1 MGSRGRRSA
10 AGPSADVIVGIA
22 VWAVVFAL
30 STGPLADRVGVL
42 EGLWLLAPLVVVPMG
57 LALLR
62 PPRELTAGFLLA
74 RWLALPT
81 AMVVV
86 VGILAEPGAAAAWL
100 SSPWVAMTVLALW
113 LGLRW
118 LAITPSARAKTVVPV
133 AGLGFLAVSA
143 AALVAWQGQLRPVGL
158 SDTTMALVA
167 VHAAFAGF
175 GVAVAA
181 DRTRAAAT
189 RRRSRSI
196 AAAAGLATVFAVAV
210 LVTGFLSESRA
221 IGLLGSVL
229 LAVSLLV
236 LVLVTLVYALRRER
250 AAGAS
255 ALLVVSSGS
264 LLFALAL
271 AVQYAFARWNDS
283 YTLSITRMLELH
295 GTVSGLGFVVG
306 ALLGWTFAAV
316 PDDDEV

>member
-1 MGSRGRRSA
+1 MDARRRRSA
-10 AGPSADVIVGIA
+10 AGPPADVVIGIA
-22 VWAVVFAL
+22 VWVVVFAL

-57 LALLR
+57 LGLLR
-62 PPRELTAGFLLA
+62 PPRELAGELRIA

-81 AMVVV
+81 AIVVV
-86 VGILAEPGAAAAWL
+86 VGILADPGAAAAWCTA
-100 SSPWVAMTVLALW
+100 PWVAMTVLALW
-113 LGLRW
+113 VGLRW
-118 LAITPSARAKTVVPV
+118 FVLAPSVRAKTVVPV
-133 AGLGFLAVSA
+133 AGLVFLAGSA
-143 AALVAWQGQLRPVGL
+143 AALVAWQGQLRPAGS

-189 RRRSRSI
+189 RRRNRSI
-196 AAAAGLATVFAVAV
+196 AGAAGLASVVSAAV
-210 LVTGFLSESRA
+210 LMAGFLSEGRA
-221 IGLLGSVL
+221 VELLGSVL
-229 LAVSLLV
+229 LAASLLAV
-236 LVLVTLVYALRRER
+236 ALVTLIYALRRER
-250 AAGAS
+250 AAGTS

-306 ALLGWTFAAV
+306 ALLGWTLAAS
-316 PDDDEV
+316 PDDEEI

>member
-1 MGSRGRRSA
+1 MSSRGRRRA
-10 AGPSADVIVGIA
+10 AGPEADVIVGIA
-22 VWAVVFAL
+22 VWVVVFAL

-62 PPRELTAGFLLA
+62 PPRELVREFTLT
-74 RWLALPT
+74 RRLALPT
-81 AMVVV
+81 ALLVVA
-86 VGILAEPGAAAAWL
+86 GILVDPGAVAAWL
-100 SSPWVAMTVLALW
+100 AAPWVTVTVLALW
-113 LGLRW
+113 VGLRW
-118 LAITPSARAKTVVPV
+118 FAIAPSMRAKTVVPV
-133 AGLGFLAVSA
+133 AGLVFLAGSA
-143 AALVAWQGQLRPVGL
+143 AALVAWQGQLRPAGS
-158 SDTTMALVA
+158 SDTMMALVA

-189 RRRSRSI
+189 RRRARSI
-196 AAAAGLATVFAVAV
+196 AGAAGLASVAAAAV
-210 LVTGFLSESRA
+210 LMAGFLSDDRA
-221 IGLLGSVL
+221 VGLVGSVL
-229 LAVSLLV
+229 LAVSLLA
-236 LVLVTLVYALRRER
+236 LALVTLVYALRRER

-283 YTLSITRMLELH
+283 YTLSVTRMLELH

-306 ALLGWTFAAV
+306 ELLGWTLAAV
-316 PDDDEV
+316 PDDEEI

>member
-1 MGSRGRRSA
+1 MGSSGRRGA
-10 AGPSADVIVGIA
+10 AGPSADVVVGIA
-22 VWAVVFAL
+22 VWVVLFAL
-30 STGPLADRVGVL
+30 STGPLADRIGVL

-62 PPRELTAGFLLA
+62 PPRELLGELTIA
-74 RWLALPT
+74 RRLALP
-81 AMVVV
+81 AAIVVV
-86 VGILAEPGAAAAWL
+86 VGILADPGAVAAWL
-100 SSPWVAMTVLALW
+100 TAPWVAVMVLALW
-113 LGLRW
+113 VGLRW
-118 LAITPSARAKTVVPV
+118 FALMPSLRAKTVVPV
-133 AGLGFLAVSA
+133 AGLVFLAASA
-143 AALVAWQGQLRPVGL
+143 AALVAWQGQLRPAGS
-158 SDTTMALVA
+158 SDTSMALVA

-196 AAAAGLATVFAVAV
+196 AGAAGLASVCSAAV
-210 LVTGFLSESRA
+210 LVVGFLTEGRA
-221 IGLLGSVL
+221 VGLLGSVL
-229 LAVSLLV
+229 LAVSLLA
-236 LVLVTLVYALRRER
+236 LALVTLIYALRRER

-306 ALLGWTFAAV
+306 ALLGWTLAAV

>member
-1 MGSRGRRSA
+1 MSSLGRRRA
-10 AGPSADVIVGIA
+10 AGPEADVIVGIA
-22 VWAVVFAL
+22 VWVVVFAL

-62 PPRELTAGFLLA
+62 PPRELVREFTIA
-74 RWLALPT
+74 RRLALPT
-81 AMVVV
+81 ALLVVG
-86 VGILAEPGAAAAWL
+86 GILAEPGAVAAWL
-100 SSPWVAMTVLALW
+100 TAPWVSVTVLALW
-113 LGLRW
+113 VGLRW
-118 LAITPSARAKTVVPV
+118 FAIAPSMRAKIVVPV
-133 AGLGFLAVSA
+133 AGLVFLAASA
-143 AALVAWQGQLRPVGL
+143 AALVAWQGQLRPAGS
-158 SDTTMALVA
+158 SDVTMALVA

-189 RRRSRSI
+189 RRRARST
-196 AAAAGLATVFAVAV
+196 AGAAGLASVAAAAV
-210 LVTGFLSESRA
+210 LLAGFLSDDRT

-229 LAVSLLV
+229 LAASLL
-236 LVLVTLVYALRRER
+236 LLALVTLVYALRRER

-283 YTLSITRMLELH
+283 YTLSISRMLELH

-306 ALLGWTFAAV
+306 ALLGWTLAAV
-316 PDDDEV
+316 PDDEAI

>member
-1 MGSRGRRSA
+1 MSSLGRRRA
-10 AGPSADVIVGIA
+10 AGPEADVIVGIA
-22 VWAVVFAL
+22 VWVVVFAL

-62 PPRELTAGFLLA
+62 PPRELVREFTIA
-74 RWLALPT
+74 RRLALPT
-81 AMVVV
+81 ALLVVG
-86 VGILAEPGAAAAWL
+86 GILAEPGAVAAWL
-100 SSPWVAMTVLALW
+100 TAPWVSVTVLALW
-113 LGLRW
+113 VGLRW
-118 LAITPSARAKTVVPV
+118 FAIAPSMRAKIVVPV
-133 AGLGFLAVSA
+133 AGLVFLAASA
-143 AALVAWQGQLRPVGL
+143 AALVAWQGQLRPAGS
-158 SDTTMALVA
+158 SDVTMALVA

-189 RRRSRSI
+189 RRRARST
-196 AAAAGLATVFAVAV
+196 AGAAGLASVAGAAV
-210 LVTGFLSESRA
+210 LLAGFLSDDRT

-229 LAVSLLV
+229 LAASLL
-236 LVLVTLVYALRRER
+236 LLALVTLVYALRRER

-283 YTLSITRMLELH
+283 YTLSISRMLELH

-306 ALLGWTFAAV
+306 ALLGWTLAAV
-316 PDDDEV
+316 PDDEAI

>member
-1 MGSRGRRSA
+1 MGARGRRSA
-10 AGPSADVIVGIA
+10 AGPSADVVIGIA

-62 PPRELTAGFLLA
+62 PPRELVGELTLA

-81 AMVVV
+81 AIVVV
-86 VGILAEPGAAAAWL
+86 VGILADPGAAAAWFTA
-100 SSPWVAMTVLALW
+100 PWVAMTVLALW
-113 LGLRW
+113 VGLRW
-118 LAITPSARAKTVVPV
+118 FAIAPSTRAKTVVPV
-133 AGLGFLAVSA
+133 AGLVFLAVSA
-143 AALVAWQGQLRPVGL
+143 AALVAWQGQLRPAGL

-196 AAAAGLATVFAVAV
+196 AGAAGLASVASAAV
-210 LVTGFLSESRA
+210 LVAGFLSDGRA
-221 IGLLGSVL
+221 VDLLGSVL
-229 LAVSLLV
+229 LAASLLA
-236 LVLVTLVYALRRER
+236 LALVTLIYALRRER
-250 AAGAS
+250 AAGTS

-283 YTLSITRMLELH
+283 YTLSITRLLELH

-306 ALLGWTFAAV
+306 ALLGWTLAAV
-316 PDDDEV
+316 PDDDEI

>member
-1 MGSRGRRSA
+1 MSSRGRRRA
-10 AGPSADVIVGIA
+10 TGPEADVIAGIA
-22 VWAVVFAL
+22 VWVVVFAL

-62 PPRELTAGFLLA
+62 PPRELVREFGLA
-74 RWLALPT
+74 RRLALPT
-81 AMVVV
+81 ALLVVG
-86 VGILAEPGAAAAWL
+86 GILAEPGAVAALLAA
-100 SSPWVAMTVLALW
+100 PWVAVTVLALW
-113 LGLRW
+113 VGLRW
-118 LAITPSARAKTVVPV
+118 LAIAPSMRAKIVVPV
-133 AGLGFLAVSA
+133 AGLVFLAASA
-143 AALVAWQGQLRPVGL
+143 AALVAWQGQLRPAGS
-158 SDTTMALVA
+158 SDITMALVA

-189 RRRSRSI
+189 RRRGRST
-196 AAAAGLATVFAVAV
+196 AGAAGLASVAAAAV
-210 LVTGFLSESRA
+210 LLAGFLSDDRT

-229 LAVSLLV
+229 LAASLLV
-236 LVLVTLVYALRRER
+236 LALVTLVYALRRER

-283 YTLSITRMLELH
+283 YTLSISRMLELH

-306 ALLGWTFAAV
+306 ALLGWTLAAV
-316 PDDDEV
+316 PGNEEI